1 MLRRVTSKATATA
14 TVGMYGLI
22 RHSRAGRP
30 PILTINNV
38 GTPAPTR
45 RCFAATSREKRSLNS
60 KQIKGE
66 ASRTATATAAK
77 TQKTTTSTSNNTAAA
92 DAAAPGNVSGG
103 GGAGTGAVLGLLAIG
118 GGGAAAAYY
127 NDILPDL
134 LGDSPPKQQN
144 DSTEKE
150 KTPPQAVA
158 AVVKEKTPPQAVA
171 AVVKKKEDTKNADKK
186 TTMSVEQI
194 LPAKEVEEL
203 KEIIAEA
210 SVEEPPPAAVIAEV
224 VTEEVDSVVPAMI
237 AAEKKAAKKKA
248 KKEKALLATVTEEN
262 SAVATP
268 AAMATTEPQTTIAVK
283 SSIPTS
289 SSSLDGS
296 KIMAEIEELKK
307 ELHKQSDKALTEAHT
322 ELAKLTSMDVMSQE
336 LDFMTSSQLKVRLV
350 QMAKDLEERTK
361 WEAVRL
367 QEFMS
372 MKEKEVEDR
381 YAQIWLKQNVP
392 VIHSLLTAALFKK
405 GV

>member
-30 PILTINNV
+30 ILTINNV
-38 GTPAPTR
+38 GTPVPTR

-66 ASRTATATAAK
+66 ASRTATSTAAK
-77 TQKTTTSTSNNTAAA
+77 TQNNTTNTSNNTAAA
-92 DAAAPGNVSGG
+92 HVAPGNVSGG

-127 NDILPDL
+127 NDILPGL

-150 KTPPQAVA
+150 KTPPQADA

-171 AVVKKKEDTKNADKK
+171 AVVKKKEDTKNVDKK

-203 KEIIAEA
+203 KESIAEA
-210 SVEEPPPAAVIAEV
+210 SVEEPPPASVIAEV
-224 VTEEVDSVVPAMI
+224 VTKEVDSVVPAMT

-262 SAVATP
+262 LAVATP

-381 YAQIWLKQNVP
+381 YAQIWLKKMF
-392 VIHSLLTAALFKK
+392 LLYT
-405 GV
+405 VYHRSVR

>member
-30 PILTINNV
+30 ILTINTV
-38 GTPAPTR
+38 GVPAPTR
-45 RCFAATSREKRSLNS
+45 RCFAATSREKRALDS

-66 ASRTATATAAK
+66 TSPTATAAK
-77 TQKTTTSTSNNTAAA
+77 TQQTSTAAA
-92 DAAAPGNVSGG
+92 DAAPGNVSDG
-103 GGAGTGAVLGLLAIG
+103 GGAGAGAVLGLLAIG

-127 NDILPDL
+127 NGILPDL

-150 KTPPQAVA
+150 KTLPQAVA
-158 AVVKEKTPPQAVA
+158 AVVEE
-171 AVVKKKEDTKNADKK
+171 KEDTKNADEN
-186 TTMSVEQI
+186 TTMSGEQI

-210 SVEEPPPAAVIAEV
+210 SVEEPPPAVVTAEV
-224 VTEEVDSVVPAMI
+224 VTEEVDSVVTAIPI
-237 AAEKKAAKKKA
+237 
-248 KKEKALLATVTEEN
+248 LIATVTEEN
-262 SAVATP
+262 SAATP
-268 AAMATTEPQTTIAVK
+268 AATPAATATTEPQTTIAVK

-289 SSSLDGS
+289 SSSLDES
-296 KIMAEIEELKK
+296 KIMAEIEALKK
-307 ELHKQSDKALTEAHT
+307 ELHKRSDKALMEAHT
-322 ELAKLTSMDVMSQE
+322 ELAKLSSMDVMSQE
-336 LDFMTSSQLKVRLV
+336 LDFLTSSQLKVRLV

-381 YAQIWLKQNVP
+381 YAQI
-392 VIHSLLTAALFKK
+392 
-405 GV
+405 

>member
-92 DAAAPGNVSGG
+92 DAATPGNVSGG

-150 KTPPQAVA
+150 KTPPQADA

-186 TTMSVEQI
+186 TTMSMEQI

-203 KEIIAEA
+203 KESIAEA
-210 SVEEPPPAAVIAEV
+210 SVEEPPPAVVIAEV
-224 VTEEVDSVVPAMI
+224 VTEKVDSVVPAI
-237 AAEKKAAKKKA
+237 PV
-248 KKEKALLATVTEEN
+248 LLATVTEEN

-268 AAMATTEPQTTIAVK
+268 AAMATTEPQTPIAVK

>member
-92 DAAAPGNVSGG
+92 DAATPGNVSGG

-150 KTPPQAVA
+150 KTPPQADA

-203 KEIIAEA
+203 KESILPAKEVEELKESIAEA
-210 SVEEPPPAAVIAEV
+210 SVEEPPPAVVIAEV
-224 VTEEVDSVVPAMI
+224 VTEKVDSVVPAI
-237 AAEKKAAKKKA
+237 PV
-248 KKEKALLATVTEEN
+248 LLATVTEEN

-268 AAMATTEPQTTIAVK
+268 AAMATTEPQTPIAVK